1 MIAAADVRRVAVV
14 GAGSLGAGWVT
25 LALHHGLDVTAV
37 DPRPEAEAT
46 LRDTVARQRV
56 ELESLTEPVPGG
68 RLTVAT
74 DLGAAADADVV
85 LEAGPEVLATKH
97 EIVRALDALL
107 GPEVLICSSSSG
119 LMPSDVQEGAERH
132 PERVL
137 VTHPFNPS
145 HLMPLVE
152 VVGGRRTSEEA
163 ADAAVDVMR
172 RLGKATVRLRAEL
185 PGHVVNRLQ
194 AALWREAYHLV
205 GTGAVSVADLDTAVA
220 SGPGLRWALLGPF
233 ATQHLSGLPGG
244 IAHVL
249 EHLGPPMEDWWD
261 DLGAPRLTDEL
272 VATVVAGV
280 DEELAGLD
288 VDDLV
293 RRRDASL
300 RQLLTLRDENGLT
313 TTTKGTDDE

>member
-1 MIAAADVRRVAVV
+1 VITGAAVRRVAVV

-25 LALHHGLDVTAV
+25 LALHHGLDVVAV
-37 DPRPEAEAT
+37 DPRPEAEAA

-56 ELESLTEPVPGG
+56 ELETLTEPAPGG

-74 DLGAAADADVV
+74 DLASAAGADVV
-85 LEAGPEVLATKH
+85 LEAGPEVLATKLAIIR
-97 EIVRALDALL
+97 ELDGLL

-119 LMPSDVQEGAERH
+119 LMPSDIQEGAERH

-152 VVGGRRTSEEA
+152 VVGGRRTSEDA
-163 ADAAVDVMR
+163 VDAAVDVMR
-172 RLGKATVRLRAEL
+172 RLGKSTVRLRAEL

-220 SGPGLRWALLGPF
+220 NGPGLRWALLGPF

-249 EHLGPPMEDWWD
+249 AHLGPPMEDWWD
-261 DLGAPRLTDEL
+261 DLGTPRLTEQL
-272 VATVVAGV
+272 VASVVAGV
-280 DEELAGLD
+280 DEELAGVD

-300 RQLLTLRDENGLT
+300 RQLLGLREDNGLA
-313 TTTKGTDDE
+313 TTKGSDHA